1 MKIKTFYINL
11 EDDKKKNEL
20 IINELNKTNLKY
32 ERFNAINGKK
42 YDKKYDKKISKIGKL
57 ICNHKILGCSL
68 SHVILNGYI
77 STSNL
82 DYALILEDDIKI
94 NMNNRNITK
103 EVKKII
109 RKTNK
114 ETPEWDIIKLHYFG
128 PYFLQGSMAAYII
141 NKKSAKK
148 ISELNIIYHAD
159 IQINN
164 NFKIINY
171 KNDIFN
177 TRDNNIEYPFFLN
190 YIFFGQKIG
199 FYMLQHTLGIAGHT
213 IKLYHIILALIP
225 LIIIKD
231 YKFIRNILIICF
243 LFLYYVSYLSN
254 FNLKEF
260 TLQEMET
267 ITNEILSFVLNTDK
281 KLFYYSKP
289 TLENLKKDEKYFY
302 ENKNLEITI
311 KHQLSKLE
319 VMAEILNDLF
329 RIKNLSISKE
339 IIEIE
344 ESILNATNNSSKTIL
359 YAFLLQV
366 LIFLIIQIFEIRE
379 VK

>member
-1 MKIKTFYINL
+1 MIKSLVINNL
-11 EDDKKKNEL
+11 LSLSKKNKRRFL
-20 IINELNKTNLKY
+20 IITNIAISFVIAAIVTSFVSIYYENKLIELRKNLTKLNYDQMIAQEWLSDTGNLLKDNKD
-32 ERFNAINGKK
+32 
-42 YDKKYDKKISKIGKL
+42 YDFLNTLIRNYDKKIYNVSEGRFYFHILMWSPKTVQLAIKDGKL
-57 ICNHKILGCSL
+57 
-68 SHVILNGYI
+68 LNLTPELYTA
-77 STSNL
+77 S
-82 DYALILEDDIKI
+82 ALEK
-94 NMNNRNITK
+94 
-103 EVKKII
+103 VKK
-109 RKTNK
+109 R
-114 ETPEWDIIKLHYFG
+114 Y
-128 PYFLQGSMAAYII
+128 SYI
-141 NKKSAKK
+141 
-148 ISELNIIYHAD
+148 
-159 IQINN
+159 Q
-164 NFKIINY
+164 
-171 KNDIFN
+171 
-177 TRDNNIEYPFFLN
+177 EYYP
-190 YIFFGQKIG
+190 
-199 FYMLQHTLGIAGHT
+199 
-213 IKLYHIILALIP
+213 
-225 LIIIKD
+225 D
-231 YKFIRNILIICF
+231 
-243 LFLYYVSYLSN
+243 VSYLSN

>member
-11 EDDKKKNEL
+11 EDDKKRNEL

-128 PYFLQGSMAAYII
+128 PYFLQGSMAAYIV

-231 YKFIRNILIICF
+231 YKFIRNILIIYF
-243 LFLYYVSYLSN
+243 LFLYYVLYLSN
-254 FNLKEF
+254 SYINNKFHHNILLNCYLITF
-260 TLQEMET
+260 TF
-267 ITNEILSFVLNTDK
+267 IYFIRTNIISTLSNDNKFLCDISFYLILFL
-281 KLFYYSKP
+281 L
-289 TLENLKKDEKYFY
+289 
-302 ENKNLEITI
+302 
-311 KHQLSKLE
+311 
-319 VMAEILNDLF
+319 
-329 RIKNLSISKE
+329 
-339 IIEIE
+339 IIEFIHE
-344 ESILNATNNSSKTIL
+344 LS
-359 YAFLLQV
+359 YF
-366 LIFLIIQIFEIRE
+366 
-379 VK
+379 